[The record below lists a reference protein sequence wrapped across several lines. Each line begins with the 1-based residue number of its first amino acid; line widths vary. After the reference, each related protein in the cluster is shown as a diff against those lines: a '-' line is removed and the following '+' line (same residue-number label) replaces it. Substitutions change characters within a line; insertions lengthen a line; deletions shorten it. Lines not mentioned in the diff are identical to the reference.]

1 MPNGAEDDTRT
12 AEPGFADIQTKA
24 AAVRANIEKVIIGKS
39 AEIDLIL
46 TALLAGGHVLLEDVP
61 GTGKTQLAKAL
72 AKSLDCGF
80 CRVQFTPDL
89 LPSDLT
95 GINFY
100 NPKTGEFTFRRG
112 SLFTNILLGDE
123 INRATPRT
131 QSGLL
136 ESMEERQI
144 TVDGETWPLDAPYFV
159 AATQNPVETQG
170 TFPLPEAQLDRFL
183 IQMGVGYPRSEEVV
197 AIIGRYVKE
206 DPLRGLTPVCGKA
219 DILRMQEAVRN
230 VFIHEDI
237 SRYIIALAERTRAH
251 DAVSLGVS
259 TRGCI
264 ALARAAQ
271 SYAALAGRAFTIPDD
286 VKYLVPYVFAHRLIL
301 RGGPGVKTV
310 RARHVVEDALT
321 AVPVPTEEW
330 KRAEVR

>member
-1 MPNGAEDDTRT
+1 LA
-12 AEPGFADIQTKA
+12 ADIKTKA
-24 AAVRANIEKVIIGKS
+24 DEITANMENAIVGKHT
-39 AEIDLIL
+39 EIKLVL

-72 AKSLDCGF
+72 ARSLDCAF

-136 ESMEERQI
+136 ESMEEKQI
-144 TVDGETWPLDAPYFV
+144 TVDGETYQLETPYFV
-159 AATQNPVETQG
+159 IATQNPVETQG

-183 IQMGVGYPRSEEVV
+183 IQMAVGYPQAAEV
-197 AIIGRYVKE
+197 ADIISRYSAS
-206 DPLRGLTPVCGKA
+206 DPLAALGPVCTGL
-219 DILRMQEAVRN
+219 DIAAMQSAVRQ
-230 VFIHEDI
+230 VYIHKDVTM
-237 SRYIIALAERTRAH
+237 YIIALAEETRRH
-251 DAVSLGVS
+251 EAVTLGVS

-271 SYAALAGRAFTIPDD
+271 AYAAIAGHGFVTPDD
-286 VKYLVPYVFAHRLIL
+286 VKYLAPYVYAHRLIL
-301 RGGPGVKTV
+301 RGGPGVRTA
-310 RARHVVEDALT
+310 RARGVVEDTLA
-321 AVPVPTEEW
+321 AVPVPTEDW
-330 KRAEVR
+330 KLPEAE